1 MESDRDEKAE
11 DFAGIVNCVN
21 KGNIEAEKEVLPP
34 MHWEEL
40 QVRILPGSELCKRG
54 TVEAKVN
61 EEDSEGTSL
70 SAGGITGD
78 FSVVVMGEDGI
89 LSDCINN
96 GTVISDN
103 ANTGGITGSVYLSD
117 PRYTVT
123 IENCKNVGK
132 VFRQIIIMLAL
143 QQMHV

>member
-1 MESDRDEKAE
+1 MLPAHALGGI
-11 DFAGIVNCVN
+11 AGSNSARITGCVN
-21 KGNIEAEKEVLPP
+21 E
-34 MHWEEL
+34 
-40 QVRILPGSELCKRG
+40 G

-78 FSVVVMGEDGI
+78 FSVVVMGADGI

-103 ANTGGITGSVYLSD
+103 ANTGGTQVLCI
-117 PRYTVT
+117 
-123 IENCKNVGK
+123 C
-132 VFRQIIIMLAL
+132 QIRDIPLRLKIAKM
-143 QQMHV
+143 